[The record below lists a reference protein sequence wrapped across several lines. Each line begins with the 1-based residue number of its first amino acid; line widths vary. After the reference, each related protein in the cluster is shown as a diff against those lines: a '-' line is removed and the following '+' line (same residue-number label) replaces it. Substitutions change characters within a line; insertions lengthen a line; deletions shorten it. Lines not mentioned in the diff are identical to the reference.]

1 MAKAISDEELQLR
14 KRARRRL
21 IGAIALVILAV
32 LLLPMLLD
40 QEPRPVTQNIS
51 VTIPSQSSGPFVS
64 KIVPVTPAGKAEGK
78 AKAAPPPVAAAEP
91 PPAPPAPA
99 ASPEAQPKPEPVPP
113 LVKAP
118 RPEAVPPAP
127 PQEAVVEAKPAPK
140 PKAEAKPKAE
150 PKTEAKA
157 EPKPKSEAKADA
169 VAGGFA
175 VQVAALADPD
185 KVKELQA
192 RITEG
197 GLKSY
202 TEPVATAKGPVT
214 RVRAGPFPTRAAAE
228 EARDKLKSLGLPG
241 TVIAR

>member
-91 PPAPPAPA
+91 PPAPPAP
-99 ASPEAQPKPEPVPP
+99 EAQPKPEPVPP

-127 PQEAVVEAKPAPK
+127 PQEAVAEAKPAPK

-150 PKTEAKA
+150 PK
-157 EPKPKSEAKADA
+157 PKSEAKADA
-169 VAGGFA
+169 AAGGFA

>member
-91 PPAPPAPA
+91 PPAPPAP
-99 ASPEAQPKPEPVPP
+99 EAQPKPEPVPP

-127 PQEAVVEAKPAPK
+127 PQEAVAEAKPAPK

-150 PKTEAKA
+150 PK
-157 EPKPKSEAKADA
+157 PKSEAKADA
-169 VAGGFA
+169 ASGGFA

>member
-91 PPAPPAPA
+91 PPAPPAP
-99 ASPEAQPKPEPVPP
+99 EAQPKPEPVPP

-127 PQEAVVEAKPAPK
+127 PQEAVVEAKPAPT

-157 EPKPKSEAKADA
+157 EPKTKPKADAKADA
-169 VAGGFA
+169 AAGGFA